1 MEDNETLEEGARRE
15 ILEEAGIEGAL
26 PLYPLESIS
35 YLPDNIFS
43 NEERTLWGRDVVV
56 IPMYFFA
63 MPFNGQIQLS
73 DEHTGIKWLS
83 YESAHELI
91 YYQDQKI
98 ALYELNEKLQ
108 RNLLQI

>member
-1 MEDNETLEEGARRE
+1 
-15 ILEEAGIEGAL
+15 
-26 PLYPLESIS
+26 
-35 YLPDNIFS
+35 
-43 NEERTLWGRDVVV
+43 
-56 IPMYFFA
+56 MYFFA